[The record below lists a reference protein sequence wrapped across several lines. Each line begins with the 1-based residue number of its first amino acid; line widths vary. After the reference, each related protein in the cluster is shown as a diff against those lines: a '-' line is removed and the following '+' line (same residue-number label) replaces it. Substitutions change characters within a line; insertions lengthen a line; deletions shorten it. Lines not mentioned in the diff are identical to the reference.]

1 MALRPSAITFS
12 TNNFVAEES
21 DLIRNGLSQ
30 QMANEIYENGG
41 FMVSFS
47 SVDLFDQRTIFI
59 NSVGLFLDFR
69 WIAKRN

>member
-1 MALRPSAITFS
+1 
-12 TNNFVAEES
+12 VAEES

-41 FMVSFS
+41 FMVGFS

-59 NSVGLFLDFR
+59 NSVGLFLDFC